1 MHLRGVRRTVAKPT
15 DTLTFHA
22 CPVGAAAA
30 AAAAAVAVLA
40 VAVATTARRVSRMPY
55 QKKKRCITTTRAA
68 C

>member
-30 AAAAAVAVLA
+30 AAAAVAVVA